1 MSDKN
6 YRPEHPEYKIPEQY
20 EAYPREL
27 NFGGETLDEAVKL
40 AMDRLIAEPTKESA
54 QRCLDE
60 KEIEI
65 YRGEYTSLLE
75 NDKPAEQAALD
86 ELLAEDARL
95 KEKIKAQRE
104 VIQSITQK
112 VNDKIR
118 LIKDGTVYEPLEAD
132 SSLRIAV
139 DGNYLHYTYAGGKFV
154 LAKVCPIPSN
164 DQGNLFSRQTKNQEV
179 FIRMFG
185 CDFTP
190 SDTFEEV
197 KVAKKGAKALEGRKL
212 AASAIWRY
220 TEDFVDEDTGTVVPV
235 ERTRTVA
242 DRDTILDAEAV
253 TRLIAEEVESVV
265 LYKIKA
271 ENDTP
276 SA

>member
-112 VNDKIR
+112 VNDKSGLSRTARYTNRWRRTARCGSPLTATTCITPMPAVNSSSPKSARFRRTIR
-118 LIKDGTVYEPLEAD
+118 ATCSRVRP
-132 SSLRIAV
+132 RIRRC
-139 DGNYLHYTYAGGKFV
+139 L
-154 LAKVCPIPSN
+154 S
-164 DQGNLFSRQTKNQEV
+164 
-179 FIRMFG
+179 G
-185 CDFTP
+185 CSGAISHLPTP
-190 SDTFEEV
+190 S
-197 KVAKKGAKALEGRKL
+197 KR
-212 AASAIWRY
+212 
-220 TEDFVDEDTGTVVPV
+220 
-235 ERTRTVA
+235 
-242 DRDTILDAEAV
+242 
-253 TRLIAEEVESVV
+253 
-265 LYKIKA
+265 
-271 ENDTP
+271 
-276 SA
+276 

>member
-1 MSDKN
+1 
-6 YRPEHPEYKIPEQY
+6 
-20 EAYPREL
+20 
-27 NFGGETLDEAVKL
+27 
-40 AMDRLIAEPTKESA
+40 
-54 QRCLDE
+54 
-60 KEIEI
+60 
-65 YRGEYTSLLE
+65 
-75 NDKPAEQAALD
+75 
-86 ELLAEDARL
+86 
-95 KEKIKAQRE
+95 
-104 VIQSITQK
+104 
-112 VNDKIR
+112 
-118 LIKDGTVYEPLEAD
+118 
-132 SSLRIAV
+132 
-139 DGNYLHYTYAGGKFV
+139 
-154 LAKVCPIPSN
+154 
-164 DQGNLFSRQTKNQEV
+164 
-179 FIRMFG
+179 MFG

-235 ERTRTVA
+235 ERTRTVV